1 MNVPKILGY
10 AAVGGLLVLAV
21 PAERAQ
27 AFSLMSRRCCRGGAG
42 CKRVDHRGEAGA
54 IIDGAGTMVPSSLAS
69 PPLAPL
75 VNRRR
80 GNDRAGP

>member
-27 AFSLMSRRCCRGGAG
+27 AVSLIGPGAAATVVQDASELTTEVGWRHHGWRRHHGWH
-42 CKRVDHRGEAGA
+42 HRWHHRHW
-54 IIDGAGTMVPSSLAS
+54 
-69 PPLAPL
+69 
-75 VNRRR
+75 RRW
-80 GNDRAGP
+80 